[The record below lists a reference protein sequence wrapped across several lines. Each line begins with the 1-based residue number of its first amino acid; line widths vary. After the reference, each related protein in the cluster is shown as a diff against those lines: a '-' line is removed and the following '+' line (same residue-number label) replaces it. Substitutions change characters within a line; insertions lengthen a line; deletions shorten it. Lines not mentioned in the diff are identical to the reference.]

1 MDYPQQHIKPY
12 NEEGKKTE
20 QVERMFDNIAHA
32 YDKLNHTL
40 SLGIDRSWRRKA
52 IAWLRP
58 FHPQRM
64 MDVATGTGD
73 FAILACRKLQP
84 AELIGTDIS
93 EGMMNVGREKVKKE
107 GLSDKI
113 SFAREDCT
121 SLSFADNDFDAH
133 AYDKLN
139 HTLSLGIDRSWR
151 RKAIAWLRPFHPQ
164 RMMDVATG
172 TGDFAILACRKL
184 QPAELI
190 GTDISEGMM
199 NVGREK
205 VKKEGLSDKISFARE
220 DCTSLSFADNDFDAI
235 TVAFGIRNFED
246 LDKGL
251 SEMCRVLKPGGHL
264 VILELTTPDRFPMKQ
279 LFSIYSKAVIP
290 LLGKLLSKDN
300 SAYRYLPDTI
310 KVFPQGEIMKGVI
323 SRAGFSEVN
332 FRRLTFGICT
342 LYTATK

>member
-1 MDYPQQHIKPY
+1 MENGFQGKDGQKVPEMTPAIVQSISDRYIELFENITGEKFVKEDTSNIAERIEKERNGFLDKIRMDYPQQHIKPY

-121 SLSFADNDFDAH
+121 SLS
-133 AYDKLN
+133 LPIM
-139 HTLSLGIDRSWR
+139 TLTLLPLPSVS
-151 RKAIAWLRPFHPQ
+151 
-164 RMMDVATG
+164 AT
-172 TGDFAILACRKL
+172 
-184 QPAELI
+184 
-190 GTDISEGMM
+190 S
-199 NVGREK
+199 
-205 VKKEGLSDKISFARE
+205 KIS
-220 DCTSLSFADNDFDAI
+220 T
-235 TVAFGIRNFED
+235 
-246 LDKGL
+246 KG
-251 SEMCRVLKPGGHL
+251 SPKC
-264 VILELTTPDRFPMKQ
+264 
-279 LFSIYSKAVIP
+279 A
-290 LLGKLLSKDN
+290 
-300 SAYRYLPDTI
+300 AY
-310 KVFPQGEIMKGVI
+310 
-323 SRAGFSEVN
+323 
-332 FRRLTFGICT
+332 
-342 LYTATK
+342 

>member
-52 IAWLRP
+52 IAW
-58 FHPQRM
+58 
-64 MDVATGTGD
+64 
-73 FAILACRKLQP
+73 
-84 AELIGTDIS
+84 
-93 EGMMNVGREKVKKE
+93 
-107 GLSDKI
+107 
-113 SFAREDCT
+113 
-121 SLSFADNDFDAH
+121 
-133 AYDKLN
+133 
-139 HTLSLGIDRSWR
+139 
-151 RKAIAWLRPFHPQ
+151 
-164 RMMDVATG
+164 
-172 TGDFAILACRKL
+172 
-184 QPAELI
+184 I